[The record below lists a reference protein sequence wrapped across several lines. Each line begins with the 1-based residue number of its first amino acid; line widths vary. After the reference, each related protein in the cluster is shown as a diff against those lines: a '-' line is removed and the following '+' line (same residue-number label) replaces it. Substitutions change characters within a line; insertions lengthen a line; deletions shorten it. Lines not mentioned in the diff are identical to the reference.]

1 MYNVSES
8 RLVLYFNIMCKK
20 KEQITKDK
28 GGMCAN
34 EKKMP
39 SDTHTPVFRRLSTQ
53 YCKKIVATM
62 CTSFT
67 INPDTLHPHFSSPSS
82 L

>member
-1 MYNVSES
+1 MYMYNVSES
-8 RLVLYFNIMCKK
+8 RLVLYFNIMCKKK

-39 SDTHTPVFRRLSTQ
+39 SDTHTG
-53 YCKKIVATM
+53 I
-62 CTSFT
+62 
-67 INPDTLHPHFSSPSS
+67 
-82 L
+82 

>member
-1 MYNVSES
+1 MYMYNVSES

-39 SDTHTPVFRRLSTQ
+39 SDTHTG
-53 YCKKIVATM
+53 I
-62 CTSFT
+62 
-67 INPDTLHPHFSSPSS
+67 
-82 L
+82 